1 MNTFYRFLLVFL
13 GIILLFL
20 GLIYLMGSSGLLL
33 NIAIG
38 IIMIIIGCVLF
49 LIIYRVDYAAAKQPK
64 LVSQT
69 VKVDLPGEKEIKS
82 LKCKSCGSRLSD
94 KDLGI
99 ISGGVI
105 VKCGYCNSVYELEE
119 KPKW

>member
-1 MNTFYRFLLVFL
+1 MNTFYRFLMVFL

-20 GLIYLMGSSGLLL
+20 GLIFLMGSSGLLI

-38 IIMIIIGCVLF
+38 IIMIIIGCGFF
-49 LIIYRVDYAAAKQPK
+49 LIIYRVDYAVAKQPK

-82 LKCKSCGSRLSD
+82 LKCKNCGSNLSD

>member
-1 MNTFYRFLLVFL
+1 M
-13 GIILLFL
+13 
-20 GLIYLMGSSGLLL
+20 

-38 IIMIIIGCVLF
+38 IIMIIIGSVFF
-49 LIIYRVDYAAAKQPK
+49 LIIYRVDYAKAVQPK

-69 VKVDLPGEKEIKS
+69 VKVDLPGEKIIKD
-82 LKCKSCGSRLSD
+82 LKCKGCGAKLSD
-94 KDLGI
+94 RDLGM

-105 VKCGYCNSVYELEE
+105 VKCSYCNLVYELEE

>member
-1 MNTFYRFLLVFL
+1 MNSSYRFVLVFL
-13 GIILLFL
+13 GIILLLL
-20 GLIYLMGSSGLLL
+20 GLIFLMGSSGEVM

-38 IIMIIIGCVLF
+38 IIMIIIGCGFF
-49 LIIYRVDYAAAKQPK
+49 LIIYRIDYAKAVQPK

-69 VKVDLPGEKEIKS
+69 VKVDLSGEKVIKN
-82 LKCKSCGSRLSD
+82 LKCKGCGAKLSER
-94 KDLGI
+94 DLGI

-105 VKCGYCNSVYELEE
+105 VKCGYCDLVYELEE

>member
-1 MNTFYRFLLVFL
+1 MNTFYRFLMVFL

-20 GLIYLMGSSGLLL
+20 GLIFLMGSSGLLI

-38 IIMIIIGCVLF
+38 IIMIIIGCGFF
-49 LIIYRVDYAAAKQPK
+49 LIIYRVDYAAAKQPR

-69 VKVDLPGEKEIKS
+69 VKVELPGEKIIRN
-82 LKCKSCGSRLSD
+82 LKCKGCGAKLSD
-94 KDLGI
+94 KDIGI

-105 VKCGYCNSVYELEE
+105 VKCSYCNLVYELEE

>member
-1 MNTFYRFLLVFL
+1 MGPGYRFLLIF
-13 GIILLFL
+13 GAIILLIFGFIFL
-20 GLIYLMGSSGLLL
+20 IGSSGLIS

-38 IIMIIIGCVLF
+38 AIMILIACGLF
-49 LIIYRVDYAAAKQPK
+49 VMVYKLEFAKATQPK

-69 VKVDLPGEKEIKS
+69 VKVDLSGEKII
-82 LKCKSCGSRLSD
+82 
-94 KDLGI
+94 KDLECKNCGAKLSSKNLGL

-105 VKCGYCNSVYELEE
+105 VKCNYCSSIYELEE